1 MTSTNSESTAYSDQ
15 KLDSILEIANKCIG
29 GDIVQV
35 KPISAE
41 EYYNEWKEAL
51 SKLDRKPNK
60 DEYISQGFDIL
71 TGKPVASIE
80 KIPLRIDYSK
90 DWKSYLTSNDYANLQ
105 QYNFT
110 EDVLDNWEGPIGI
123 ADRDDDILIIRTKSS
138 TWRAL
143 AGREWHYDRST
154 GLLKLTTMN

>member
-1 MTSTNSESTAYSDQ
+1 MTSTSSENTVYSNQ
-15 KLDSILEIANKCIG
+15 KLSSILEIARNCIG
-29 GDIVQV
+29 FDMQQV
-35 KPISAE
+35 KPITSE
-41 EYYNEWKEAL
+41 EFYNEWKAAL
-51 SKLDRKPNK
+51 AQLPRNPNK

-71 TGKPVASIE
+71 TSKPVASIK
-80 KIPLRIDYSK
+80 KIPLQIDYCK
-90 DWKSYLTSNDYANLQ
+90 DWKSYLASNDYANLQ

-110 EDVLDNWEGPIGI
+110 EDVLNNWEGPIGI

-154 GLLKLTTMN
+154 GLLKLHSMN